1 MTRRI
6 DIELT
11 SDRGDGTWTWRS
23 AGAKQ
28 PKGTLDASTLFD
40 GAAVGD
46 VCRAD
51 ADFAMD
57 GIFIEAVL
65 PPKGR
70 SGRAAE
76 EQILLTG
83 GTFEGGVTTT
93 WKDRKGRD
101 GDRKGGRGGERGRG
115 KGRGPG
121 DRGGR
126 ERGRKRDGDSR
137 DGGRREGSDTD
148 EKRGQRR
155 DGDDRGRG
163 RRDDRKRDGRNE
175 RGPRP
180 DDRPRPKKLR
190 PGRVHRSAWIETL
203 AEEHKV
209 VAETL
214 SRGGIQ
220 AVRKEIDT
228 QNEKAKSDGT
238 SPIDGSP
245 LIALAEDL
253 LPHLRRAEWRDRAD
267 AALGDIGEIDLKD
280 LRSVVVAADDAAKD
294 EENLEVAEKL
304 RTGLRERVE
313 AAQTE
318 WVAEI
323 ASTLSDGRVV
333 RALRLS
339 SRPPKAGALM
349 PGDLLQRLTET
360 ANEAVK
366 GDVTQQRLATLL
378 DAVSRSVVRPNF
390 VLETVPEKPTDE
402 LIDTVKKVAAQLP
415 DVAAKFG
422 VTATRRPRRGAR
434 KSAKKRPPKPTAPAP
449 APEGDTAPEAETATT
464 APEAPAAE
472 PIDSVAKGGDEAAGP
487 AAPAT
492 EPIEPASPK
501 PVAAKEPI
509 SAPSTTTPED
519 TALAS
524 VPEPA
529 AATAPET
536 IAPPAPQRPAVTEA
550 TEPEPVESQ
559 TPSPAPAPEA
569 AETADTAP
577 ETTASASVPESDSHS
592 TPGEAAPKQPETQ
605 KMAPETESESQG
617 Q

>member
-11 SDRGDGTWTWRS
+11 SDRGDGTWTWRT

-28 PKGTLDASTLFD
+28 PKGTLDAATLFD
-40 GAAVGD
+40 GASVGD

-70 SGRAAE
+70 SGRPAE
-76 EQILLTG
+76 EEIVLTG
-83 GTFEGGVTTT
+83 GAFEGGVTTT

-121 DRGGR
+121 GRGGR
-126 ERGRKRDGDSR
+126 DRDRKRDDDSR
-137 DGGRREGSDTD
+137 DGARRESGDD
-148 EKRGQRR
+148 KDKGGQRR
-155 DGDDRGRG
+155 DGADKSRG
-163 RRDDRKRDGRNE
+163 RRDDRKRDGRNQ

-190 PGRVHRSAWIETL
+190 PGRVHRSAWIGTL

-220 AVRKEIDT
+220 AVRKELDT
-228 QNEKAKSDGT
+228 QNEKAKADGT
-238 SPIDGSP
+238 NPIDGSA
-245 LIALAEDL
+245 LIGLAEDL

-294 EENLEVAEKL
+294 EESLEVAEKL
-304 RTGLRERVE
+304 RAGLKERVE

-339 SRPPKAGALM
+339 SRPPKAGALL

-402 LIDTVKKVAAQLP
+402 LIETVRKVAAQLP
-415 DVAAKFG
+415 DVATKFG
-422 VTATRRPRRGAR
+422 VSPSRRPRRGGR
-434 KSAKKRPPKPTAPAP
+434 KPAPKRPPKPTAPASATDATTSEAPVTTADADAPAETPEAATPQPQSAEASNPAADAP
-449 APEGDTAPEAETATT
+449 APATPDVDEQPIESGPDSPKESAVTSVPEASAPAPAVAETDQSPEPDATEP
-464 APEAPAAE
+464 APKPEAP
-472 PIDSVAKGGDEAAGP
+472 
-487 AAPAT
+487 T
-492 EPIEPASPK
+492 
-501 PVAAKEPI
+501 
-509 SAPSTTTPED
+509 
-519 TALAS
+519 
-524 VPEPA
+524 
-529 AATAPET
+529 
-536 IAPPAPQRPAVTEA
+536 
-550 TEPEPVESQ
+550 
-559 TPSPAPAPEA
+559 PAPEA
-569 AETADTAP
+569 SEAPPEPDVTEAPTEAQPSPLETP
-577 ETTASASVPESDSHS
+577 PESD
-592 TPGEAAPKQPETQ
+592 PG
-605 KMAPETESESQG
+605 SQG